1 MSLDPQ
7 IDALLKELAEGGQPA
22 PESRTVKENRDLA
35 SSLSALAGDVEPVG
49 SVHDAV
55 AAAEGLEVPV
65 RIYTPATV
73 PRSGP
78 LPVTVFFHGGGWVL
92 GDLDS
97 QDHIAR
103 IMANRSGTI
112 VVSVDYRLAPEHRFP
127 AGFEDAYAALTWVA
141 ANAGGFGGDGQNIAV
156 FGESAGGNLTAALVQ
171 EAQRRGGPRIAL
183 QVLAYPA
190 VDRFDDSPS
199 MYENMAGPL
208 LSRGWLE
215 WFWGLYL
222 NTPDEGGRPA
232 RLAGPLR
239 RPDRASSRRHRHRR
253 TRPAAGPGRPLRA
266 AARRRRRAGRA
277 PPGQGRHP
285 RVLLVHRVGAALT
298 GRLGSARKRRG
309 HGVQRLTRPALPLA
323 RSAPRV
329 RAAGAW
335 QRADLPAHRSARRRW
350 LAVG

>member
-7 IDALLKELAEGGQPA
+7 IGALLDKLTEGGEPA
-22 PESRTVKENRDLA
+22 PESRTVAENRDLV
-35 SSLSALAGDVEPVG
+35 SSFSTLAGDVEPVG
-49 SVHDAV
+49 SVRDAV
-55 AAAEGLEVPV
+55 AAAEGLEVPI
-65 RIYTPATV
+65 RIYAPATV
-73 PRSGP
+73 RRSGP

-127 AGFEDAYAALTWVA
+127 AGIEDAYAALTWVA
-141 ANAGGFGGDGQNIAV
+141 AHAGSFGGDGQNIAV
-156 FGESAGGNLTAALVQ
+156 FGESAGGNLAAALVQ

-208 LSRGWLE
+208 LSRSWLE

-222 NTPDEGGRPA
+222 NTPDEGTDLRVSPA
-232 RLAGPLR
+232 RSDELAGLPPAVIVTAEHDPLR
-239 RPDRASSRRHRHRR
+239 DQGDRYAQKL
-253 TRPAAGPGRPLRA
+253 AE
-266 AARRRRRAGRA
+266 
-277 PPGQGRHP
+277 
-285 RVLLVHRVGAALT
+285 VGVPVTHLPIKGATHAFFSFT
-298 GRLGSARKRRG
+298 GS
-309 HGVQRLTRPALPLA
+309 VQLA
-323 RSAPRV
+323 RDV
-329 RAAGAW
+329 LNQLG
-335 QRADLPAHRSARRRW
+335 D
-350 LAVG
+350 AVATAFNN